1 MLSQNRRVAGNA
13 RQKSAVIKENAKYSF
28 VELGKF
34 NTMVPVLD
42 TGSIFKQF
50 GGVRGSN
57 PRGGGV
63 SDLYNY
69 RKGCNQSRRGNLDKK
84 WI

>member
-57 PRGGGV
+57 PRGGGG
-63 SDLYNY
+63 LGFIQLQ
-69 RKGCNQSRRGNLDKK
+69 KGVQSES
-84 WI
+84 